1 MNIVSRDNKSRTSK
15 AKLNRIIQIVQMN
28 DLFQSPALCSN
39 AGTFLLLH
47 FCSLFVYINC

>member
-15 AKLNRIIQIVQMN
+15 AKLNRIIQMN
-28 DLFQSPALCSN
+28 NLFQSPTLCSN
-39 AGTFLLLH
+39 AVTFLLLH